1 MHVIDRERFEPFQT
15 GLEIIR
21 AIRRSYPDQFAW
33 KQPPYEYETNKLPI
47 EILLGGPVKE
57 FFGD

>member
-1 MHVIDRERFEPFQT
+1 V
-15 GLEIIR
+15 EIIR
-21 AIRRSYPDQFAW
+21 QVRKIYPEQFQW
-33 KQPPYEYETNKLPI
+33 KQPPYEYETEKLPI